1 MVGCTCVHLLENGLK
16 GPYRVSSLRRRRL
29 EEGGRNSF
37 PLFSHLFASIS
48 RLQEEPVCCVLPK
61 RSGKK
66 CNCPGHLPPSSHP
79 PHPSLSKPAVK

>member
-48 RLQEEPVCCVLPK
+48 RLQEEPVCFPRGVERSAIVL
-61 RSGKK
+61 GT
-66 CNCPGHLPPSSHP
+66 CLLPLTLPTPVSP
-79 PHPSLSKPAVK
+79 NLL